1 MFLLHIVLC
10 DEYVLWEHELLTQNS
25 FDVGRKVL
33 HITLI
38 SFFEMYDG
46 RYFSVAK
53 SGVTW

>member
-46 RYFSVAK
+46 ILLQ
-53 SGVTW
+53 